1 MKYNEEEVT
10 IQYSNYF
17 QTNKLAVT
25 LLDEHEQI
33 YDVISVNLVDEEL
46 TNKNCAFV
54 DTNNMPKAEEFLKKY
69 NIAKPTGKFGHSGFC
84 VYPEYEFNLEVK

>member
-1 MKYNEEEVT
+1 MKYNGEEVT

-17 QTNKLAVT
+17 QTNKLAVV
-25 LLDEHEQI
+25 LLDEHEQM
-33 YDVISVNLVDEEL
+33 YGVISVNLVDEEL

-69 NIAKPTGKFGHSGFC
+69 NVAKPTGKFGHSGFLWRFHFLC
-84 VYPEYEFNLEVK
+84 VQ